1 MSTMNLSTTTT
12 STGSTIHT
20 LEGEMTFEFSQMMK
34 ELAPNGAN
42 FIFGD
47 LKKSIPKMGAKLE
60 QSDIENLTKNG
71 TTREFYETNKIWCYL
86 CVRPSDYS
94 SYMFS
99 PDDSE
104 NRDDNFVR
112 IRKNVLNFYANKFD
126 IYIVKF

>member
-1 MSTMNLSTTTT
+1 MNKITRVN
-12 STGSTIHT
+12 TIG
-20 LEGEMTFEFSQMMK
+20 LIGEMTFEFSQMMK
-34 ELAPNGAN
+34 ELAPNGSN

-47 LKKSIPKMGAKLE
+47 LRKSIPKIVEKHPKLDKE
-60 QSDIENLTKNG
+60 DIENLVRNG
-71 TTREFYETNKIWCYL
+71 TTREFYETNNIFCYL

-112 IRKNVLNFYANKFD
+112 IRENVVNFYENKFD